1 MYFTNDFGSY
11 TDLTQ
16 GAFETTGNPLDIAI
30 SGEGFFT
37 IKTDEGLRYTKKGQ
51 FALNADGAIVTSE
64 GNLVLSEANEPIFIA
79 PNEEMISVSATG
91 EVSTENG
98 VVAKLKIAEFENQQK
113 LVKTA
118 GVMFENT
125 EPANL
130 KNVSASTVVQG
141 ALEQSNVNGI
151 TELTKL
157 INVQRSYE
165 YVQQMID
172 AEHTRL
178 SNTISAFN
186 QMG

>member
-1 MYFTNDFGSY
+1 
-11 TDLTQ
+11 
-16 GAFETTGNPLDIAI
+16 
-30 SGEGFFT
+30 
-37 IKTDEGLRYTKKGQ
+37 
-51 FALNADGAIVTSE
+51 V
-64 GNLVLSEANEPIFIA
+64 
-79 PNEEMISVSATG
+79 
-91 EVSTENG
+91 
-98 VVAKLKIAEFENQQK
+98 EFENQQK
-113 LVKTA
+113 LLKTA

-125 EPANL
+125 EPGNL
-130 KNVSASTVVQG
+130 KNISNSTVVQG